1 MDLSFYFSSPFLL
14 SLLTM
19 ANVAAAFG
27 GLLYI
32 ASISMKT
39 VIPLRI
45 AAIGSAFFFLSS
57 GILARS
63 FPPIFL
69 YGILLPLNTYR
80 LYQMIELIKKVR
92 TATSSDL
99 SMNWLQPF
107 MKRRRYRKGDILFR
121 KGDLADQ
128 MFLVEG
134 GKYVVSEFNI
144 PLQPGQIFGELGLL
158 TSGSHRTGTV
168 ECVEGGQVLVIG
180 YDQVRELYFQ
190 NPEFGYYFLRLVGE
204 RLLRNLST
212 VEDLLTAERQKLSA
226 ALEKLAVN
234 G

>member
-92 TATSSDL
+92 TA
-99 SMNWLQPF
+99 
-107 MKRRRYRKGDILFR
+107 KRRSRRPN
-121 KGDLADQ
+121 
-128 MFLVEG
+128 
-134 GKYVVSEFNI
+134 VS
-144 PLQPGQIFGELGLL
+144 
-158 TSGSHRTGTV
+158 R
-168 ECVEGGQVLVIG
+168 
-180 YDQVRELYFQ
+180 R
-190 NPEFGYYFLRLVGE
+190 
-204 RLLRNLST
+204 
-212 VEDLLTAERQKLSA
+212 
-226 ALEKLAVN
+226 
-234 G
+234 

>member
-1 MDLSFYFSSPFLL
+1 MNLSFYFSSPFLL
-14 SLLTM
+14 SMLTM
-19 ANVAAAFG
+19 ANVAAAAG

-92 TATSSDL
+92 TATSGDL

-107 MKRRRYRKGDILFR
+107 MTRRRYRKGDVLFR
-121 KGDLADQ
+121 FYWKTVYPHIGTAIRYLN
-128 MFLVEG
+128 F
-134 GKYVVSEFNI
+134 
-144 PLQPGQIFGELGLL
+144 
-158 TSGSHRTGTV
+158 TSRGRQWIANLHSNVFRA
-168 ECVEGGQVLVIG
+168 E
-180 YDQVRELYFQ
+180 RELSLHEVSF
-190 NPEFGYYFLRLVGE
+190 
-204 RLLRNLST
+204 ST
-212 VEDLLTAERQKLSA
+212 IGR
-226 ALEKLAVN
+226 
-234 G
+234 